1 MNSTD
6 HGRYAPWGEWSACD
20 VLCGEGTKT
29 RSRVCVKPKYLNS
42 GTYFG
47 CEGASS
53 QTEACNAGPCA
64 G

>member
-1 MNSTD
+1 M
-6 HGRYAPWGEWSACD
+6 GEWSACD

-42 GTYFG
+42 GTYLG